1 MAQEIERKFL
11 VQDDRWQQ
19 QAGPGLVYEQAYLT
33 DVVKDQSVRCSVR
46 LRVVGE
52 QANIN
57 IKSAELGISRL
68 EFEYPIALADAKQM
82 MMTMRIGPIIRKTR
96 YRIGTQEGL
105 TWEVDVFSGD
115 NQGLVVAEIELA
127 TEDADFERPDWLGK
141 EVSQD
146 PRYYNVSL
154 LHHPYKD
161 WQAH

>member
-11 VQDDRWQQ
+11 VQGNQWRQ
-19 QAGPGLVYEQAYLT
+19 QASPGLVYEQAYLT
-33 DVVKDQSVRCSVR
+33 DVTKDQSVRCSVR
-46 LRVVGE
+46 LRIVGE

-68 EFEYPIALADAKQM
+68 EFEYPITLADAKQM
-82 MMTMRIGPIIRKTR
+82 MMSMRIGPVIRKTR
-96 YRIGTQEGL
+96 YRIGAQKGL

-127 TEDADFERPDWLGK
+127 AEDADFERPDWLGK
-141 EVSQD
+141 EVSHD

-161 WQAH
+161 W